1 MEKAVKIGH
10 SMQKHADDLQ
20 QFAERAEFVDG
31 KSGDWYNAV
40 MKQSKRLQMRE
51 GALQS
56 PPVA

>member
-1 MEKAVKIGH
+1 
-10 SMQKHADDLQ
+10 MQKHADDLQ

-40 MKQSKRLQMRE
+40 MKQSKRLQIRE